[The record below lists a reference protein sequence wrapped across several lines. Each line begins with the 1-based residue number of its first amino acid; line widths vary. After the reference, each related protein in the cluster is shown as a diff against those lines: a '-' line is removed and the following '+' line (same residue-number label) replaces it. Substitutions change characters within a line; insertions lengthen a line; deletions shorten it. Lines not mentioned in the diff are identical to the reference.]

1 MRKNN
6 VAVAMSGGIDS
17 SVVAFLLQ
25 KKHQVFGITMY
36 LGSFHKQ
43 AVSRAKT
50 ICQRLKISHYV
61 INLEKEFQKEIIN
74 PFISEYYHSR
84 TPNPCILCN
93 QKIKFGHLLEAAQE
107 LGADYLATGHYA
119 RLRREIRNPKSE
131 ILNMAK
137 YKNRDQSYFLYRLSQ
152 KQLKKIIFPLGNMS
166 KKQVQKIAQQN
177 NLYFKNQKESREI
190 CFIPDNDYRKFLE
203 NDSLSRYKEGLIKD
217 LKGDVLGQHK
227 GLSFYTIGQRK
238 GLVSGSKSPLYVVQI
253 DKKKNTIVLGPEKS
267 LYQKQLIVKNIT
279 WIDKQ
284 FLIEIKNG
292 SIKAKDITVKIRYR
306 HKPAKISKIILDEVG
321 HGQVKIEFK
330 KAQRAITPGQSVV
343 IYKGEQVL
351 GGGIIK

>member
-1 MRKNN
+1 
-6 VAVAMSGGIDS
+6 
-17 SVVAFLLQ
+17 
-25 KKHQVFGITMY
+25 
-36 LGSFHKQ
+36 
-43 AVSRAKT
+43 
-50 ICQRLKISHYV
+50 
-61 INLEKEFQKEIIN
+61 
-74 PFISEYYHSR
+74 
-84 TPNPCILCN
+84 
-93 QKIKFGHLLEAAQE
+93 LLEAAQE

-227 GLSFYTIGQRK
+227 GLSFYTIGQRHL
-238 GLVSGSKSPLYVVQI
+238 GVQSN
-253 DKKKNTIVLGPEKS
+253 NTKS
-267 LYQKQLIVKNIT
+267 LFVVEKRFETNELVVGYDDDPLLFKGEIEVEDVN
-279 WIDKQ
+279 WIAGQAPDMPLKCGVRLRHRQELQSAQVDAPIRRAGKSTSTKGGYVIRFEKEQRAVASGQ
-284 FLIEIKNG
+284 FCVFY
-292 SIKAKDITVKIRYR
+292 SPR
-306 HKPAKISKIILDEVG
+306 DEVLRG
-321 HGQVKIEFK
+321 K
-330 KAQRAITPGQSVV
+330 KGSLQGEAQRAKTC
-343 IYKGEQVL
+343 L
-351 GGGIIK
+351 GGGVIK